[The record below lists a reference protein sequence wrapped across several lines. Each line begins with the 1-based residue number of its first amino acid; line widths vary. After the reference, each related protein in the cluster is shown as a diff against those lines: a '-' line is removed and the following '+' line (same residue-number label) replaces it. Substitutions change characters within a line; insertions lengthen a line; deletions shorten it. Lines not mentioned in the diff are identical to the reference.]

1 MAKDGVAAVNFE
13 HSWGDG
19 VAVLR
24 YFTEILKDSND
35 NPFVDVGTKPINIK
49 PNELV
54 KELCKYDYFNFSL
67 QILPFLIL
75 LFCFSCSFSTRRQSK
90 K

>member
-1 MAKDGVAAVNFE
+1 LIVAKDGVAAVNFE

-24 YFTEILKDSND
+24 YFQEILKDSNE
-35 NPFVDVGTKPINIK
+35 NPFVDTSTKPINIK

-54 KELCKYDYFNFSL
+54 KELCK
-67 QILPFLIL
+67 
-75 LFCFSCSFSTRRQSK
+75 
-90 K
+90 